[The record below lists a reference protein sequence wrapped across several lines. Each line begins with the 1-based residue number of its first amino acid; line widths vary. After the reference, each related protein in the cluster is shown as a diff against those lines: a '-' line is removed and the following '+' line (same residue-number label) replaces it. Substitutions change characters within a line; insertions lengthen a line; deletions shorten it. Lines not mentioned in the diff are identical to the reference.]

1 MNREMNIQ
9 RIFIYMNAQE
19 FKKLTKKLENMTDA
33 QIAAF
38 ADECQKNFY
47 RGGDASSSYE
57 YDYDEEHDW
66 NSIFDH
72 RDEDFGDLIPEE
84 DDIEGF

>member
-9 RIFIYMNAQE
+9 RIFIYLNAQE

-47 RGGDASSSYE
+47 RGGDASS
-57 YDYDEEHDW
+57 
-66 NSIFDH
+66 
-72 RDEDFGDLIPEE
+72 
-84 DDIEGF
+84 